1 MKCRKFSFAAMA
13 GLGVGFCLIAGN
25 SLDTEYSL
33 DLMHKSFYIKW
44 LICSIIMGFLIHV
57 SWELCSK
64 GMQCGGNI
72 GNILKRAKVIG
83 EGIEKK
89 LSFPIIMLILLLFW
103 MPVWLSVFPGVFS
116 YDAYDEW
123 MQICTGKITAHH
135 PVLHVLYIGGIVES
149 IYQLSGSYN
158 AGIAV
163 CTAVQMIVV
172 SAVFAYTISFLRER
186 NINPLLRLFAI
197 LFYGCSPVVQLFVI
211 SGTKDI
217 FFTAAFL
224 LFIISIYRI
233 CLQRETFFANKKWMR
248 LFIVSSVFTMIMRNN
263 GLYIVMLT
271 LLIIMFLCRKNI
283 KRYLLN
289 CVIIIAIY
297 TFYTG
302 PFYDVLNVADGGIE
316 EMLSV
321 PLQQIARVY
330 AYEKESIPEDKLEY
344 LHAIIPEKNWEAYRS
359 TVSDFVKSGFRE
371 EVFAENPAR
380 FIRIW
385 VQIGLEHPLTYIN
398 SFLINT
404 VDFWYPFAVIDGYQ
418 DAYGKSSYFDYR
430 VSEPGTEVVLFPQIH
445 GIYDSISHDKETQR
459 LPGMFLLLSP
469 GWYLIIFLCLFLYLW
484 RERHFRAM
492 MPLLPVLINFG
503 TVLLGPIALVRY
515 VLILFF
521 AFPMYSTLIWGK
533 E

>member
-13 GLGVGFCLIAGN
+13 GLGVGFCFIAGN

-89 LSFPIIMLILLLFW
+89 LSFPIIMFILLLFW
-103 MPVWLSVFPGVFS
+103 MPAWLSVFPGVFS

-217 FFTAAFL
+217 FFTAAYL

-271 LLIIMFLCRKNI
+271 
-283 KRYLLN
+283 
-289 CVIIIAIY
+289 
-297 TFYTG
+297 
-302 PFYDVLNVADGGIE
+302 
-316 EMLSV
+316 
-321 PLQQIARVY
+321 
-330 AYEKESIPEDKLEY
+330 
-344 LHAIIPEKNWEAYRS
+344 
-359 TVSDFVKSGFRE
+359 
-371 EVFAENPAR
+371 
-380 FIRIW
+380 
-385 VQIGLEHPLTYIN
+385 
-398 SFLINT
+398 
-404 VDFWYPFAVIDGYQ
+404 
-418 DAYGKSSYFDYR
+418 
-430 VSEPGTEVVLFPQIH
+430 
-445 GIYDSISHDKETQR
+445 
-459 LPGMFLLLSP
+459 
-469 GWYLIIFLCLFLYLW
+469 
-484 RERHFRAM
+484 
-492 MPLLPVLINFG
+492 
-503 TVLLGPIALVRY
+503 
-515 VLILFF
+515 
-521 AFPMYSTLIWGK
+521 
-533 E
+533 